1 MKFSYSQVLLF
12 CLAFF
17 LYNPKVIAQ
26 ETDHQVEQFCHQEL
40 SQKIDDIIEEN
51 AEGSRWGVMIQDSL
65 DQSVLYRRNAN
76 QFFILASN
84 LKLFTTAL
92 ALSQFPPDFQI
103 KTPIFTQG
111 QPPNL
116 EQLRIIGKG
125 DPSFNSYHL
134 EQLAEQLSNQ
144 GVRSIAT
151 LMLETGYF
159 DTPAINSTWEW
170 EDVYAAY
177 GTAVNSLILDENAV
191 TLTLR
196 PQQVGEAVQADWD
209 NDIAASQWTLTG
221 EAITAPKNTDYA
233 VELNRELGTS
243 QLNLSGTLPRD
254 IQRDVWQLAIPN
266 PDYYFRDVLLTKLRE
281 KGIQVNQVQFSASE
295 VSPISGELIMQF
307 VSPPLEELIVEINRN
322 SNNLYAEALLK
333 ILIEEVGEDVIQE
346 QLMQL
351 GVLPDGYSLAD
362 GSGLSRRNLATPSAI
377 AQLLQ
382 GMLNHQNADTFQS
395 SLALAGVNGTL
406 ENRFQGTPLQGK
418 IQGKTGTLTGI
429 SALSGYVNS
438 PQDQPLIFSILLNHS
453 QRPPSEQR
461 KMIDQIILLLS
472 QLKDC

>member
-1 MKFSYSQVLLF
+1 M
-12 CLAFF
+12 
-17 LYNPKVIAQ
+17 
-26 ETDHQVEQFCHQEL
+26 
-40 SQKIDDIIEEN
+40 
-51 AEGSRWGVMIQDSL
+51 
-65 DQSVLYRRNAN
+65 
-76 QFFILASN
+76 
-84 LKLFTTAL
+84 
-92 ALSQFPPDFQI
+92 
-103 KTPIFTQG
+103 
-111 QPPNL
+111 
-116 EQLRIIGKG
+116 
-125 DPSFNSYHL
+125 
-134 EQLAEQLSNQ
+134 
-144 GVRSIAT
+144 
-151 LMLETGYF
+151 
-159 DTPAINSTWEW
+159 
-170 EDVYAAY
+170 
-177 GTAVNSLILDENAV
+177 
-191 TLTLR
+191 
-196 PQQVGEAVQADWD
+196 
-209 NDIAASQWTLTG
+209 
-221 EAITAPKNTDYA
+221 ITAPKNTDYA

-243 QLNLSGTLPRD
+243 QLNLSGTLPQD

-295 VSPISGELIMQF
+295 VSSGELIMQF